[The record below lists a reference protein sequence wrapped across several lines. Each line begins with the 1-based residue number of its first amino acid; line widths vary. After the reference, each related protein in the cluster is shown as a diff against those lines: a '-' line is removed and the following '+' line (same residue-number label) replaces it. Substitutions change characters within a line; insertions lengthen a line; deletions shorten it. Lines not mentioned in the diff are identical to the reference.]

1 MEQQCLFT
9 LTVCLR
15 DLKPLHSLDKGS
27 SCAFLGFVDA
37 CGIAGLLAQPLSL
50 RLAQQRLSLRSSE
63 TYTKCFSPRTQ
74 WWLRFEMTGMPFST
88 PARRKSGVFTAP
100 GLSLLCRGL
109 HSCQDLR
116 ADRQVVLAAVE
127 EHRVP
132 NLGAGG
138 LLKPMLVHVVVHR
151 DFSGNSRHQEWQT
164 TCLMVLF
171 ASFYLSGRR
180 DQFAGRGP

>member
-1 MEQQCLFT
+1 MP
-9 LTVCLR
+9 VYPDSMSPVR

-27 SCAFLGFVDA
+27 SCAFVGFD
-37 CGIAGLLAQPLSL
+37 CSLS
-50 RLAQQRLSLRSSE
+50 RDSAFGVQK
-63 TYTKCFSPRTQ
+63 TYTKCFPPRTQ
-74 WWLRFEMTGMPFST
+74 CWLRFEMTGMPFST

-100 GLSLLCRGL
+100 GLSLLSRGL